1 MNMFNKTNKFQGTV
15 NEEICTTD
23 EKCWLDKLVA
33 VDKDHTRE
41 AGLHINEIERLLND
55 IDTYTRTKPRRGCPV
70 DSVKV
75 SLLYNKRLRDT
86 NTLKLAG
93 SGGRSRCGSADTA
106 AYSPE
111 TIAVSDCLKAN
122 KGNTLICEIE
132 VESFKKC
139 IDKSLHAAVDRNMK
153 GVRRS
158 KKGSYLEAFERKYQ
172 F

>member
-1 MNMFNKTNKFQGTV
+1 MNMFNKTNKFQGIV

-75 SLLYNKRLRDT
+75 S
-86 NTLKLAG
+86 
-93 SGGRSRCGSADTA
+93 
-106 AYSPE
+106 
-111 TIAVSDCLKAN
+111 DCLKAN
-122 KGNTLICEIE
+122 KGNTLTCEIE